1 MIQYLVQYIK
11 KCVQSLCKIKDMA
24 KVKFFFISLDTGNTT
39 ATSLQRDKNTKID
52 PKDTVRTSSFMDKPA
67 KLLSDMRTSE

>member
-1 MIQYLVQYIK
+1 VRAVTLQNKRYGK
-11 KCVQSLCKIKDMA
+11 N
-24 KVKFFFISLDTGNTT
+24 TGNTT

>member
-1 MIQYLVQYIK
+1 
-11 KCVQSLCKIKDMA
+11 MA